1 MNFAKNM
8 RNLEEEEGE
17 EVEENNKNK
26 VTAES
31 NPRHDE
37 RCARSGVLPTEKWSD
52 SKDPLKVNG
61 RLQSRV
67 WQTHRQW
74 GNNDESSGQNEAGYT
89 DEKKEKENE
98 IVDSLHERKTDEET
112 IDVLRKQDNLF
123 EWRTNF
129 I

>member
-1 MNFAKNM
+1 MGDF
-8 RNLEEEEGE
+8 R
-17 EVEENNKNK
+17 VEY
-26 VTAES
+26 
-31 NPRHDE
+31 D
-37 RCARSGVLPTEKWSD
+37 
-52 SKDPLKVNG
+52 
-61 RLQSRV
+61 
-67 WQTHRQW
+67 RQW